1 MNRKKFSLPAK
12 YLLIILTIICL
23 GTMFVTF
30 ALNVSV
36 EPLKTAVGYVI
47 VPMQSGINKV
57 GSWFSNKSFEFQ
69 TLKEIQKENENLK
82 TQIDELKITNSQLLQ
97 ERYELDRLRE
107 LYQLDEKYSGYE
119 KVAARVIGKDAGN
132 WFNTFT
138 IDKGSKDGLA
148 VNMNVIAGSGLVGR
162 VVETGAN
169 WAKVRTIIDD
179 SSDVSAMILSTQDRC
194 IVTGNLEL
202 MADNL
207 IELQMLMDSDNN
219 VVVGDQVVTSN
230 ISGKYLEGILIG
242 YVTELK
248 DDANKLT
255 KSGYISPAVDFE
267 HIQEVLVIK
276 NLKGQEQKNEQ
287 EQDAQPQPEQ

>member
-12 YLLIILTIICL
+12 YILIVLTIICL

-36 EPLKTAVGYVI
+36 EPIKTVVGYVI
-47 VPMQSGINKV
+47 VPMQNGINKV
-57 GSWFSNKSFEFQ
+57 GSWFSDKSFEFK
-69 TLKEIQKENENLK
+69 TLKEVQEENEELK
-82 TQIDELKITNSQLLQ
+82 AQIDELKITNSQLLQ

-107 LYQLDEKYSGYE
+107 MYELDKKYSGYE

-179 SSDVSAMILSTQDRC
+179 SVNVSAMILSTQDLC
-194 IVTGNLEL
+194 IVKGNLEL

-207 IELQMLMDSDNN
+207 IELQNLTDSENK

-255 KSGYISPAVDFE
+255 KSGFISPAVDFE

-276 NLKGQEQKNEQ
+276 NLKGQEQQ
-287 EQDAQPQPEQ
+287 EEGQNDQAQPAQ